1 MRADG
6 KDENERWEGMSVA
19 ETAAPE
25 GEDDI
30 EFDASIDP
38 DYIKKLS
45 IMCVKTCKVCMRL
58 STEPNPFTRGHTP
71 RSKKYPTWPWNAGS
85 YSEPRGSICRVCN
98 YAYVWG
104 SFNSEHASIDDLV
117 ESFKSSKEGN
127 TKADE
132 FSKVC
137 DVLISK
143 VNEGK
148 INQRLRGQKKA
159 KILQQMIAERKKV
172 VEAVKSTGIRV
183 RARFT
188 AMFWGGVALPG

>member
-1 MRADG
+1 MAEE
-6 KDENERWEGMSVA
+6 KDDPRWETQSLGA
-19 ETAAPE
+19 TTAPD
-25 GEDDI
+25 GDDDI
-30 EFDASIDP
+30 ELDP
-38 DYIKKLS
+38 DINNEYIEQLS
-45 IMCVKTCKVCMRL
+45 IMSVKTCKVCMRL
-58 STEPNPFTRGHTP
+58 STELNPFTRGHNC
-71 RSKKYPTWPWNAGS
+71 RSRKYPTWPWLYGS

-117 ESFKSSKEGN
+117 EAFKSSKEGN

-159 KILQQMIAERKKV
+159 KILQQMISERKKV

-183 RARFT
+183 RAKFT